1 MHTEQGHRERV
12 KKRFRAEGL
21 DHFEDVHAL
30 ELLLFYA
37 IPRKDTKGIAR
48 ALLDRFGSL
57 TAVLDAKPRELEQVE
72 GIGEN
77 VSTFLSLIRDMTR
90 YYMVKKAEIPQ
101 VITDM
106 NQCGAYLSNFFI
118 GQTNEVVYLLCL
130 DAKCGILGLEK
141 VGEGSVNSTSVS
153 IRKVME
159 IALAY
164 NATSVI
170 LAHNHPGGLAMPS
183 GADVRT
189 TQRIAASLDPVGIQL
204 VDHVVVSDGDF
215 VSMRQ
220 SGMYNP

>member
-37 IPRKDTKGIAR
+37 IPRKDTKGVAR

-141 VGEGSVNSTSVS
+141 VGEGSVNSTTVS

>member
-37 IPRKDTKGIAR
+37 IPRKDTKGVAR

-106 NQCGAYLSNFFI
+106 NQCGAYLSN
-118 GQTNEVVYLLCL
+118 
-130 DAKCGILGLEK
+130 
-141 VGEGSVNSTSVS
+141 
-153 IRKVME
+153 
-159 IALAY
+159 
-164 NATSVI
+164 
-170 LAHNHPGGLAMPS
+170 
-183 GADVRT
+183 
-189 TQRIAASLDPVGIQL
+189 
-204 VDHVVVSDGDF
+204 
-215 VSMRQ
+215 
-220 SGMYNP
+220 

>member
-1 MHTEQGHRERV
+1 
-12 KKRFRAEGL
+12 
-21 DHFEDVHAL
+21 
-30 ELLLFYA
+30 
-37 IPRKDTKGIAR
+37 
-48 ALLDRFGSL
+48 
-57 TAVLDAKPRELEQVE
+57 
-72 GIGEN
+72 
-77 VSTFLSLIRDMTR
+77 
-90 YYMVKKAEIPQ
+90 
-101 VITDM
+101 M